1 MNLNVDAAIR
11 ILQTVGFPTAVA
23 LWFMFRTDR
32 KIEEQTKATMEHTI
46 AVNKLVSLMETI
58 K

>member
-11 ILQTVGFPTAVA
+11 ILETVGFPTAVA

-32 KIEEQTKATMEHTI
+32 KIEEQTKATTEHTI
-46 AVNKLVSLMETI
+46 AINRLASLME
-58 K
+58 KWK